1 MLALPGKAAAAYFY
15 GRLYV
20 GTRQDI
26 INLINAGT
34 EAAFDEIT
42 VLTESIGNLKEVY
55 LPDSSVL
62 LLSITEE
69 FPQIT
74 KEQAAVPLNMAG
86 AALCIRTRRDG
97 DRFYPYGSAGSK
109 KLKDYFIDN
118 KVPRAERD
126 KKLLVTAGSKVLW
139 IIGERQAGW
148 KTRPD
153 GKWLVMRLAGRKDEK
168 NE

>member
-1 MLALPGKAAAAYFY
+1 MPWPVMSFVSAQG
-15 GRLYV
+15 V
-20 GTRQDI
+20 
-26 INLINAGT
+26 
-34 EAAFDEIT
+34 T
-42 VLTESIGNLKEVY
+42 VI
-55 LPDSSVL
+55 D
-62 LLSITEE
+62 
-69 FPQIT
+69 
-74 KEQAAVPLNMAG
+74 
-86 AALCIRTRRDG
+86 
-97 DRFYPYGSAGSK
+97 
-109 KLKDYFIDN
+109 FIDN